1 MTARTLIRWA
11 VLSAGGLAVVVLAAI
26 ATVLV
31 RWLGDFG
38 GFLLVTAL
46 GGVLLA
52 ALRFSVAHAG
62 PPATVADP
70 FAREMLS
77 TDTINIAHIRVA
89 GVGGAGLVLAAM
101 IAALEFQL
109 TTAAVA
115 LGLCGGTLGAL
126 TVILFLRVLSA

>member
-1 MTARTLIRWA
+1 M
-11 VLSAGGLAVVVLAAI
+11 VLAVI

-31 RWLGDFG
+31 RWLGDFE
-38 GFLLVTAL
+38 GFLVVTAL

-52 ALRFSVAHAG
+52 ALRFSVAHDG
-62 PPATVADP
+62 TPATVSDP

-101 IAALEFQL
+101 LAALEFQL
-109 TTAAVA
+109 TTVAVA

-126 TVILFLRVLSA
+126 TVILFRRLRSA

>member
-11 VLSAGGLAVVVLAAI
+11 VLVAGGLAVVALGVL

-31 RWLGDFG
+31 RWFG
-38 GFLLVTAL
+38 EFEAFFVVVAL
-46 GGVLLA
+46 GGALLA
-52 ALRFSVAHAG
+52 ALRFVAG
-62 PPATVADP
+62 RDRTPATVADP

-101 IAALEFQL
+101 LAALEFQL
-109 TTAAVA
+109 TTVAVV
-115 LGLCGGTLGAL
+115 LGLCGGMLGAFA
-126 TVILFLRVLSA
+126 VIVSRRLRRA